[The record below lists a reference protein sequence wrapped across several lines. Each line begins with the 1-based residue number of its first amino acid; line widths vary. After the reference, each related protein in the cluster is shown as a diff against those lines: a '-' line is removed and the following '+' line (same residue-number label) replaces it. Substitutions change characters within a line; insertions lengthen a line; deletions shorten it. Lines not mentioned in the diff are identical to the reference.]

1 MDEERII
8 IYLELNISINGF
20 TIRSIR
26 PKIKRKRNIGIK
38 GIKQISKKNYLRI
51 QRYMGFLVAIA
62 VR

>member
-20 TIRSIR
+20 TIRSIM

-38 GIKQISKKNYLRI
+38 GIKQISKK
-51 QRYMGFLVAIA
+51 
-62 VR
+62 